1 MAGFLRRKNKQP
13 ATVNVVADTTT
24 TTTTTTKAKGGTP
37 PLFARFATTATKSTD
52 DVPRIVSSPMSLA
65 ASNRVGGSGGASAL
79 EGGNRRK
86 SHSQVAGNDQ
96 RGIVVTV
103 PSAKPAPSRAPSLP
117 NQSTYSLHS
126 NAQRA
131 AGAARPPGPPP
142 TYTTQ
147 HSAARAWRS
156 SLVGL
161 EDKPL
166 PPPNG
171 NVGTSPPPSSPPPP
185 TRSLPLPPSSQSQ
198 SPQQSLNRPGL
209 SAYTHNASFNASSQT
224 LAPHASGS
232 RLDTSDLR
240 VSSRSSGLEK
250 EKEMEGSE
258 GTSWGE
264 LAPEFA
270 MFQVSFR
277 LHLWS
282 PYAAFFPSP
291 FPLVHLFWLLG

>member
-1 MAGFLRRKNKQP
+1 M
-13 ATVNVVADTTT
+13 
-24 TTTTTTKAKGGTP
+24 
-37 PLFARFATTATKSTD
+37 
-52 DVPRIVSSPMSLA
+52 
-65 ASNRVGGSGGASAL
+65 
-79 EGGNRRK
+79 EGGNRRR
-86 SHSQVAGNDQ
+86 SNSQAAGNDS

-103 PSAKPAPSRAPSLP
+103 PSVKPAPSRAPSLP
-117 NQSTYSLHS
+117 SQSAYSLHS
-126 NAQRA
+126 NTQRA
-131 AGAARPPGPPP
+131 ASSARPPGPPP

-171 NVGTSPPPSSPPPP
+171 NVGTSPPPSAPPPP

-198 SPQQSLNRPGL
+198 SQQQYVNRPGL
-209 SAYTHNASFNASSQT
+209 SAYTDNSSSHGSSQT

-240 VSSRSSGLEK
+240 ASSRSSGLD
-250 EKEMEGSE
+250 KEMEQE
-258 GTSWGE
+258 GTEGASGAE

-270 MFQVSFR
+270 MFQVSFGLR
-277 LHLWS
+277 L
-282 PYAAFFPSP
+282 
-291 FPLVHLFWLLG
+291 

>member
-24 TTTTTTKAKGGTP
+24 TTTTKTKGGPP
-37 PLFARFATTATKSTD
+37 PLFSRFATTATKSTD

-65 ASNRVGGSGGASAL
+65 ASNRGGGASAL
-79 EGGNRRK
+79 EGGNRRR
-86 SHSQVAGNDQ
+86 STSQVAGNDQ

-117 NQSTYSLHS
+117 SQSAYSLHS
-126 NAQRA
+126 NSQRA
-131 AGAARPPGPPP
+131 ASSARPPGPPP

-147 HSAARAWRS
+147 HGAARAWRS

-171 NVGTSPPPSSPPPP
+171 NVGTSQPPSSPSSPPPP

-198 SPQQSLNRPGL
+198 SQQQYLNRPGL
-209 SAYTHNASFNASSQT
+209 SAYTHNAGSNASSQT
-224 LAPHASGS
+224 LALHAAGSCLDVNDLRASS
-232 RLDTSDLR
+232 RL
-240 VSSRSSGLEK
+240 SGLDK
-250 EKEMEGSE
+250 DTKPHR
-258 GTSWGE
+258 T
-264 LAPEFA
+264 
-270 MFQVSFR
+270 
-277 LHLWS
+277 
-282 PYAAFFPSP
+282 
-291 FPLVHLFWLLG
+291 

>member
-1 MAGFLRRKNKQP
+1 MIAKKSVPCRKLSG
-13 ATVNVVADTTT
+13 TVCRLQT
-24 TTTTTTKAKGGTP
+24 GIYP
-37 PLFARFATTATKSTD
+37 
-52 DVPRIVSSPMSLA
+52 SSSLP
-65 ASNRVGGSGGASAL
+65 S
-79 EGGNRRK
+79 
-86 SHSQVAGNDQ
+86 
-96 RGIVVTV
+96 
-103 PSAKPAPSRAPSLP
+103 PSA
-117 NQSTYSLHS
+117 YSLHS
-126 NAQRA
+126 NTQRA

-142 TYTTQ
+142 TYTMQ

-171 NVGTSPPPSSPPPP
+171 KVGTSPPPSSPPPP

-198 SPQQSLNRPGL
+198 SQQQSLNRPGL
-209 SAYTHNASFNASSQT
+209 SAYTHNASFNASTQT

-240 VSSRSSGLEK
+240 VSSRSSELDNEMEK
-250 EKEMEGSE
+250 EDIGGAS
-258 GTSWGE
+258 GGE

-277 LHLWS
+277 LRL
-282 PYAAFFPSP
+282 
-291 FPLVHLFWLLG
+291 

>member
-1 MAGFLRRKNKQP
+1 M
-13 ATVNVVADTTT
+13 
-24 TTTTTTKAKGGTP
+24 
-37 PLFARFATTATKSTD
+37 
-52 DVPRIVSSPMSLA
+52 
-65 ASNRVGGSGGASAL
+65 

-117 NQSTYSLHS
+117 SQSVYSLHS
-126 NAQRA
+126 NTQRA
-131 AGAARPPGPPP
+131 ASSARPPGPPP

-171 NVGTSPPPSSPPPP
+171 NVGTSQPPSSPSSPPPP

-198 SPQQSLNRPGL
+198 SQQQSLNRPGL

-240 VSSRSSGLEK
+240 VSSRSSGLQK
-250 EKEMEGSE
+250 EQEMECSE
-258 GTSWGE
+258 GASGGE

-277 LHLWS
+277 LHL
-282 PYAAFFPSP
+282 
-291 FPLVHLFWLLG
+291 

>member
-24 TTTTTTKAKGGTP
+24 TTTTTKTKGGAP

-65 ASNRVGGSGGASAL
+65 ASNRVGGGGGL
-79 EGGNRRK
+79 EGGNRRR
-86 SHSQVAGNDQ
+86 STSQVAGNEP

-103 PSAKPAPSRAPSLP
+103 PSVKPAPSRAPSLP
-117 NQSTYSLHS
+117 SQSAYSLHS
-126 NAQRA
+126 NTQRA
-131 AGAARPPGPPP
+131 ASSARPPGPPP

-166 PPPNG
+166 PPNG
-171 NVGTSPPPSSPPPP
+171 NVGTSQPPSSPSSPPPP

-198 SPQQSLNRPGL
+198 SQQQSLNRPGL
-209 SAYTHNASFNASSQT
+209 SAYTHNASYNASSQT

-240 VSSRSSGLEK
+240 VSSRSSELDNEMEK
-250 EKEMEGSE
+250 EGIGGAS
-258 GTSWGE
+258 GGE

-277 LHLWS
+277 LCL
-282 PYAAFFPSP
+282 
-291 FPLVHLFWLLG
+291 

>member
-13 ATVNVVADTTT
+13 ATVNVVAD
-24 TTTTTTKAKGGTP
+24 TTTTTKAKGGTP

-65 ASNRVGGSGGASAL
+65 ASNRVGGGGGGL
-79 EGGNRRK
+79 EGGNRRR
-86 SHSQVAGNDQ
+86 SASQVAGNEP

-103 PSAKPAPSRAPSLP
+103 PSAKPVPSRAPSLP
-117 NQSTYSLHS
+117 SQSAYSLHS

-171 NVGTSPPPSSPPPP
+171 NVGTSQPPSSPPPP
-185 TRSLPLPPSSQSQ
+185 TRSLPLPPSSPSQSQ
-198 SPQQSLNRPGL
+198 QKSLNRPGL
-209 SAYTHNASFNASSQT
+209 SAYTHDASFNASSQT

-240 VSSRSSGLEK
+240 ASSRLLGLDGEMEK
-250 EKEMEGSE
+250 EGS
-258 GTSWGE
+258 GGASGGE

-270 MFQVSFR
+270 MFQVSFVFHFC
-277 LHLWS
+277 L
-282 PYAAFFPSP
+282 FPVPVPSS
-291 FPLVHLFWLLG
+291 PLVLLF